1 MQTGVPM
8 SAPPRLSLVT
18 LGVTDVAASTAFYER
33 LGWPLSPA
41 SVAGEVSFFRT
52 AGGILALYGANAL
65 AADAGSSGSTTTGF
79 RGVALAIN
87 CDDREQVDDTLRIAE
102 EAGAARV
109 KAAEPADWGGY
120 SGYFE
125 DPDRHL
131 WEVAHN
137 PAWTIG
143 EDGCPVLP

>member
-1 MQTGVPM
+1 M

-41 SVAGEVSFFRT
+41 SVPGDVSFFRT
-52 AGGILALYGANAL
+52 AGGILALYGAANL
-65 AADAGSSGSTTTGF
+65 AADAGFSGSTTTGF

-87 CDDREQVDDTLRIAE
+87 CDGREQVDETLRIAG
-102 EAGAARV
+102 EAGAASV
-109 KAAEPADWGGY
+109 KAAQPADWGGY

-125 DPDRHL
+125 DPTTTSGR
-131 WEVAHN
+131 WPHN

-143 EDGCPVLP
+143 EDGCPILP